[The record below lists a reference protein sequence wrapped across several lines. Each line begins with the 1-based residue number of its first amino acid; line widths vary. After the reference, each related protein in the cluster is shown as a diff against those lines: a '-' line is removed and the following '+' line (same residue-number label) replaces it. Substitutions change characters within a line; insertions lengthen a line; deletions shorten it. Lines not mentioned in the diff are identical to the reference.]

1 MESEVSLNDEL
12 QTLMENINNLTSAKT
27 TEDENSKQFNELLKQ
42 LSTSL
47 SKNIDSLAQFSQE
60 YKQRLG
66 SCAKAFEE
74 IPVNPFEKAVHSNI
88 AFLKKFLESND
99 PSKFFIPQMQQKT
112 TVILDF
118 LSKLSDFIAD
128 NKIYMKWAE
137 LALLDFDTQDWHIR
151 QSAPEVLKRFQ
162 NSITKLNTSDSRMVL
177 HIVRSLL
184 LDFKA

>member
-1 MESEVSLNDEL
+1 
-12 QTLMENINNLTSAKT
+12 
-27 TEDENSKQFNELLKQ
+27 
-42 LSTSL
+42 
-47 SKNIDSLAQFSQE
+47 
-60 YKQRLG
+60 
-66 SCAKAFEE
+66 
-74 IPVNPFEKAVHSNI
+74 
-88 AFLKKFLESND
+88 
-99 PSKFFIPQMQQKT
+99 MQQKT